1 MAFWNHKKT
10 AGPEIAALTRAIVDL
25 RTKVDSLFRE
35 VDRLHCD
42 VDKSRAGQ
50 PVPTNGQIRAGSVQE
65 WLPVLD
71 RMQELLL
78 VEKGHADLAQTFGT
92 YTRQRELRVAE
103 EPSEATWTEPNESSY
118 ESL

>member
-1 MAFWNHKKT
+1 MAFWNRKKP

-25 RTKVDSLFRE
+25 RTKVDNLSHE

-42 VDKSRAGQ
+42 VDKLRAGQ
-50 PVPTNGQIRAGSVQE
+50 PVPTNGQDQTGSVRE

-78 VEKGHADLAQTFGT
+78 VEKGHADLAQAFGT
-92 YTRQRELRVAE
+92 YTRQRELRAAE
-103 EPSEATWTEPNESSY
+103 EPSEVTWAEPNESSY